1 MFILLTGQGG
11 RGKTTACWK
20 ALPGLRS
27 SGIKLAGFISP
38 PLLDAVGQKTGIEM
52 LDLAT
57 GEHHTFAH
65 VVGRDEGPDIG
76 IYRLETDA
84 IDWAR
89 GVLAKALLSDMDL
102 LVIDEIG
109 PLELHRG
116 KGFAFAIEPLSDP
129 ERIPNAIVI
138 VREELV
144 NELAERIGRP
154 DMVRVNV
161 TVDNRGQAPAQL
173 VKLVQEAHRTANGA
187 PKE

>member
-1 MFILLTGQGG
+1 MFILLTGKGG
-11 RGKTTACWK
+11 HGKTTACWK
-20 ALPGLRS
+20 ALPGLRT

-38 PLLDAVGQKTGIEM
+38 PLLDAEGKKTGIEM

-65 VVGRDEGPDIG
+65 VVGHDQGPDIG
-76 IYRLETDA
+76 VYRLEADA

-89 GVLAKALLSDMDL
+89 GVLAAALLSDMDL

-116 KGFAFAIEPLSDP
+116 GGFAFAIEPLSDP

-138 VREELV
+138 VRQELA
-144 NELAERIGRP
+144 NELAERIGRL
-154 DMVRVNV
+154 DMVRVVV
-161 TVDNRGQAPAQL
+161 TEEVRGKAPAQL
-173 VKLVQEAHRTANGA
+173 VKLVQEAHSRAN
-187 PKE
+187 

>member
-1 MFILLTGQGG
+1 MFILLTGQSG

-27 SGIKLAGFISP
+27 SGIRLAGFISP
-38 PLLDAVGQKTGIEM
+38 PLLDAEGRKTGIEM

-57 GEHHTFAH
+57 GEHHTFAR
-65 VVGRDEGPDIG
+65 VVGPDEDPDIG

-89 GVLAKALLSDMDL
+89 GVLARALLSDMDL

-109 PLELHRG
+109 PLELNRG
-116 KGFAFAIEPLSDP
+116 AGFAFAIEPLSDP

-138 VREELV
+138 VREALA

-154 DMVRVNV
+154 DMVQVAV
-161 TVDNRGQAPAQL
+161 TEANRGQTPAQL
-173 VKLVQEAHRTANGA
+173 VKLVQEAHRRANGA
-187 PKE
+187 PQE